1 MKDII
6 KIIITSLGTAMIL
19 VEVVNIGSIYKK
31 ITKQSAFNYI
41 KPFDCIPC
49 MSFWMSLTYG
59 SLFLTPLK
67 EALHLNDFTLNVFT
81 AMCGSFILATI
92 YDKLTFNK

>member
-1 MKDII
+1 MNEIF
-6 KIIITSLGTAMIL
+6 KIIITSIGTALIL
-19 VEVVNIGSIYKK
+19 VDVVNIGSIYKK

-41 KPFDCIPC
+41 KPFDCVPC
-49 MSFWMSLTYG
+49 MSFWMSLTYA

-67 EALHLNDFTLNVFT
+67 EALHLNDFTLDVFT